1 MSSLRVGYYKYFQL
15 LFDVVEQVGKT
26 GNKDKVGKRST
37 NIEGGGGFKPS
48 LVPDAALCIDKG
60 YQTQLENSLI
70 PSVTCKLTHGSVVA
84 D

>member
-1 MSSLRVGYYKYFQL
+1 MSSLRVGYDKYCQL

-26 GNKDKVGKRST
+26 GNKDKVGKRAT
-37 NIEGGGGFKPS
+37 NKERGGPS
-48 LVPDAALCIDKG
+48 LVPDALCIDKENA
-60 YQTQLENSLI
+60 TQLEYSLL